1 MNISNS
7 VERITMKTKI
17 FPKKSSSSSSRSK
30 DKKENSL
37 GAVGRAFANFYLFY
51 IWKME
56 NDNESCFEYLHMK
69 RWSKWR
75 KKCNS
80 VRCKILCHRFSDLEG
95 VQREAHPT
103 AAINNTASI
112 PTSVRFQQTRR
123 RFAQIKY
130 FIKYWNFYP
139 PINYDALTFA
149 FKRLSASFNFMRL
162 IEFLIQFVSITVSM
176 QIAEHRNSLFTQHLT
191 LLIFVKIIVIRLWQQ
206 LGDISMNYLCL
217 ACTPPLLLLFLFFF
231 GCNQNTRPHELH
243 IADNEHIFNPR
254 HQPPTQYKAHKQ
266 HNKRINERLMT
277 KAKMLL
283 CCEFIRKMVVAVRM
297 ERLWWSNYSHD

>member
-1 MNISNS
+1 
-7 VERITMKTKI
+7 
-17 FPKKSSSSSSRSK
+17 
-30 DKKENSL
+30 
-37 GAVGRAFANFYLFY
+37 
-51 IWKME
+51 ME

-69 RWSKWR
+69 RWFKWR

-80 VRCKILCHRFSDLEG
+80 VGCKILCHRFSDLEG
-95 VQREAHPT
+95 VQREAQQT
-103 AAINNTASI
+103 AAINNTTSI
-112 PTSVRFQQTRR
+112 PTSVRFHQTRR

-206 LGDISMNYLCL
+206 LGDISMNYLCMPRMY
-217 ACTPPLLLLFLFFF
+217 ATVVASFF
-231 GCNQNTRPHELH
+231 GCNQNTRPAW
-243 IADNEHIFNPR
+243 IAHRIMNIFSIRATN
-254 HQPPTQYKAHKQ
+254 QPPTQYKAHKQ
-266 HNKRINERLMT
+266 HSKRINERLMT

-283 CCEFIRKMVVAVRM
+283 CCEFIRKMVVAVRT